1 MSASDEHVPSRL
13 RAYAVMMLSFLAGL
27 VAMSIA
33 AGALAY
39 SRPGGLLGGNALTG
53 SAAAAAGGNAATPNA
68 ADAAANAAGHAGSSI
83 GHAASSAG
91 HAASSASHA
100 ANSASQSGNSA
111 GGVDQVL
118 LLVLAVM
125 AVLSVAMFLALGPI
139 LTSAV
144 RTRWRSSTGPAPRD
158 APGVR
163 AALIG
168 DFGAMNITR
177 AAVGEGLG
185 LFACVV
191 AALTGNTLALIG
203 VGFALVMII
212 VAFPRVDRFD
222 AFVRD
227 VTREEPFGG
236 SR

>member
-1 MSASDEHVPSRL
+1 MSASDEHVSSRL

-39 SRPGGLLGGNALTG
+39 SRPGGLLGGNAPTG
-53 SAAAAAGGNAATPNA
+53 SNAATPGATAATPNA
-68 ADAAANAAGHAGSSI
+68 ADAAANAAGHAGSS
-83 GHAASSAG
+83 
-91 HAASSASHA
+91 ASHA
-100 ANSASQSGNSA
+100 AGSAGQSGNSA

-203 VGFALVMII
+203 VGFALIMII
-212 VAFPRVDRFD
+212 VVLPRVDRFD